1 MRYRRSAARCQSCKK
16 PGGER
21 AKCELLAFTV
31 SDGSLPK
38 TLLQR
43 YRSTPRRRLPTGDGP
58 GSWPIV
64 RKGPTL
70 PSRLATNWPRCH
82 TATPAKSNRL
92 PRLHRIYACPRSL
105 SFLAARC
112 DSSNRYRPT
121 VPPHHVQDILMPEM
135 PQCLCFFLQIQ
146 WRSVGAN
153 WESHA
158 NRTALALMTGVRRA
172 LSLLSS
178 PLPTLR
184 PLLLPGSLQRFWDT
198 LAPRFRVRKPY
209 PEQCPRR

>member
-105 SFLAARC
+105 PLLATVQQQQPLPPQRNSAPRARHF
-112 DSSNRYRPT
+112 DAREALMPRDAPTPLFFSSKSSGGRLAQIGNHRPT
-121 VPPHHVQDILMPEM
+121 ATRDGSIPGTCAVWRVLARVPAE
-135 PQCLCFFLQIQ
+135 
-146 WRSVGAN
+146 
-153 WESHA
+153 
-158 NRTALALMTGVRRA
+158 RA
-172 LSLLSS
+172 
-178 PLPTLR
+178 
-184 PLLLPGSLQRFWDT
+184 
-198 LAPRFRVRKPY
+198 FRWV
-209 PEQCPRR
+209 